1 MVDSADVS
9 DNSKIIFFGDRGYTS
24 YNNFAHVIEKGQYFL
39 IRCNDKRASGM
50 LGYSVDSLP
59 AFDENINL
67 ILTRSKAVKNYSR
80 PEMFSAYRYVYQN
93 APMDYLND
101 IATEYD
107 IAFRLL
113 RIQLDDGTYEN
124 IATNLPRDEFQAEH
138 FKSLYNLRWNE

>member
-1 MVDSADVS
+1 MIPEDPNTYFEPNGKST
-9 DNSKIIFFGDRGYTS
+9 RGYTS

-80 PEMFSAYRYVYQN
+80 PEMFSA
-93 APMDYLND
+93 
-101 IATEYD
+101 
-107 IAFRLL
+107 
-113 RIQLDDGTYEN
+113 
-124 IATNLPRDEFQAEH
+124 
-138 FKSLYNLRWNE
+138 